1 MEPEEEAQLRRRA
14 AAVCGVDRARLQLVC
29 ASERAD
35 RGIAAQ
41 NAYPDPADDGYNEA
55 RVAFSIQDRECSR
68 YERRYTRALRRLVDV
83 IATNPRV

>member
-1 MEPEEEAQLRRRA
+1 MEPEEEARLRRRE
-14 AAVCGVDRARLQLVC
+14 AAVCGVERAQQQLAC

-68 YERRYTRALRRLVDV
+68 YERRYTNAVRRLIEV